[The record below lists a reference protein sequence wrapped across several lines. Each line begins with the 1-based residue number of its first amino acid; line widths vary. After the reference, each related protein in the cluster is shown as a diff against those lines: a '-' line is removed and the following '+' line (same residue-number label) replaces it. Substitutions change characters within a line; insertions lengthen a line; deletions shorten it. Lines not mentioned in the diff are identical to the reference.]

1 MTQPSEDDSKYVV
14 QVLSRALYV
23 LWSMAEDN
31 HGWTLEDFA
40 AHHDVSKASMLRILR
55 TLESHHVIFRDDDT
69 YYLGSRVLDLSH
81 AYLKRLELESVA
93 RPFMERLASE
103 TGQTVSL
110 AILEGFEI
118 IYVAFEKAQRELD
131 IQSQIGARHPANA
144 TALGKVMLADR
155 DPAALASEL
164 HGYTLT
170 RLTHRTIHSVD
181 ALLANLEQVRA
192 QGYALD
198 DEERGI
204 GIRCVAAP
212 IRRSDGRVIAGI
224 SIAGAIFHMEDDVIT
239 SHIKH
244 VCKAADAIAARFGFD
259 PAKPRDSM
267 FAT

>member
-1 MTQPSEDDSKYVV
+1 MTQPLEDDSKYVV
-14 QVLSRALYV
+14 QALSRALHV
-23 LWSMAEDN
+23 LWSMTEN
-31 HGWTLEDFA
+31 NRGWTLEDLA
-40 AHHDVSKASMLRILR
+40 AHHALNKASMLRILR
-55 TLESHHVIFRDDDT
+55 TLETHRVVLRDNDS
-69 YYLGSRVLDLSH
+69 YFIGPRVLDLSH
-81 AYLKRLELESVA
+81 AYLQKLELDSVA

-110 AILEGFEI
+110 AILDNVEI

-144 TALGKVMLADR
+144 TALGKVMLADC
-155 DPAALASEL
+155 DPVTLASEL
-164 HGYTLT
+164 RDYPLP

-181 ALLANLEQVRA
+181 ALLANLDQVRA

-204 GIRCVAAP
+204 GIRCIAAP
-212 IRRSDGRVIAGI
+212 IRRSDGRVIAAI
-224 SIAGAIFHMEDDVIT
+224 SIAGAIFHMGDDVIA

-259 PAKPRDSM
+259 PAKPRDSV
-267 FAT
+267 FAS

>member
-1 MTQPSEDDSKYVV
+1 MTSPIEDDSKYVV
-14 QVLSRALYV
+14 QALSRALHV

-31 HGWTLEDFA
+31 RGWTLEELA
-40 AHHDVSKASMLRILR
+40 AHHELNKASMLRILR
-55 TLESHHVIFRDDDT
+55 TLEARHVVLRDDDT
-69 YYLGSRVLDLSH
+69 YFIGPRVLDLSH
-81 AYLKRLELESVA
+81 AYLKRLELDSAA

-110 AILEGFEI
+110 AILDGFEI
-118 IYVAFEKAQRELD
+118 IYIAFEKAQRELD

-155 DPAALASEL
+155 DPVVLASEL
-164 HGYTLT
+164 RDYPLP

-181 ALLANLEQVRA
+181 ALLANLEQVRTK
-192 QGYALD
+192 GYALD

-224 SIAGAIFHMEDDVIT
+224 SIAGAIFHMGDDVIV

-244 VCKAADAIAARFGFD
+244 VRSAADAIAERFGFN
-259 PAKPRDSM
+259 PAKPRDSV
-267 FAT
+267 FAS